1 MKKTVKFEP
10 PPLDFNEVLL
20 QYHPSSFEQ
29 TIFNDSL
36 TDLPSIENQVEE
48 KGVLPQK
55 EMTPTEQA
63 EEQETNEDFPQEE
76 ELPIL
81 DRLKNSDQVL
91 LSRDLFYFL
100 SEGKIEEANK
110 LIEDGADNSFHHS
123 EVHFS
128 IDKKNPQKKI

>member
-55 EMTPTEQA
+55 ETTPTEQA
-63 EEQETNEDFPQEE
+63 EEQETNENFPQEE

-81 DRLKNSDQVL
+81 DRLRDSDKVL

-110 LIEDGADNSFHHS
+110 LIEDGADNS
-123 EVHFS
+123 
-128 IDKKNPQKKI
+128 